1 MQKSL
6 SPVQTAG
13 IVIVVVVLF
22 GGLFWLGSGRKS
34 AQEEYSN
41 KIAQK
46 EGTAEFEKSVDE
58 YNKFRQQNKDALRAN
73 RELTRDRDYQP
84 ESGANS
90 GQ

>member
-6 SPVQTAG
+6 SPVQIAG
-13 IVIVVVVLF
+13 ILVAVVAVF

-34 AQEEYSN
+34 AQADYSN
-41 KIAQK
+41 KVAQK
-46 EGTAEFEKSVDE
+46 EGTAEFEKSVDD

-73 RELTRDRDYQP
+73 RELTRDKDFQP

-90 GQ
+90 DR